1 MYFHLFCGG
10 VSRRLCRIRD
20 GIGEK
25 MDLIRELESLAPELE
40 KGLAQASSLESLE
53 ELRIAWL
60 GRKGRIAAIMSG
72 LPKLDRSEEH
82 TSELQSQR

>member
-1 MYFHLFCGG
+1 
-10 VSRRLCRIRD
+10 
-20 GIGEK
+20 

-72 LPKLDRSEEH
+72 LPKLDPA
-82 TSELQSQR
+82 